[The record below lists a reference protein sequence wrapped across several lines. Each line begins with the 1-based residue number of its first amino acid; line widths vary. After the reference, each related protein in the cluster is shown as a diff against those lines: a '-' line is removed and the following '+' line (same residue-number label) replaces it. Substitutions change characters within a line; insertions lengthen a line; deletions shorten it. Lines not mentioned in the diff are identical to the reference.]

1 MTLIKQIIL
10 LLFIS
15 TTVLADNNN
24 DIKQGQTLFENNCS
38 VCHGSKGQG
47 GVGIPLSLPSFIDSV
62 SDNYLRKSIRY
73 GRPGRVMPSFNNLS
87 DDEIVTIV
95 RYMRT
100 WTGNKGKVFSN
111 RQVKGN
117 AKAGKKLFEQYC
129 VSCHNA
135 GGTGGVGT
143 GVTFSRPRGSAVIAP
158 SLNNPGFLSS
168 AEDLFIKETL
178 MNGRA
183 GTPMMSYKAH
193 GLSEKDINNLV
204 NYIRDFEGGPYPYQ
218 QYDTDSA
225 IIKVESPYNF
235 DETVENV
242 KGAILG
248 KNFKLIRTQALNQ
261 GLVEAGK
268 ENTKQMIIYF
278 CNFNFLN
285 RALAIDPR
293 IGFFLP
299 CRVTVVEENGKVFIM
314 STNPLKL
321 SNLFNNNEL
330 NEACKEM
337 HGIYTELLEEA
348 SL

>member
-1 MTLIKQIIL
+1 MMTIKRLIIL
-10 LLFIS
+10 LFIG
-15 TTVLADNNN
+15 TPFFTAGADE
-24 DIKQGQTLFENNCS
+24 IKHGLQLFENNCS

-87 DDEIVTIV
+87 DTEILAIV
-95 RYMRT
+95 KYMRT
-100 WTGNKGKVFSN
+100 WTGNKGRVFSN
-111 RQVKGN
+111 KQVKGN
-117 AKAGKKLFEQYC
+117 AKAGKKLFNQYC

-143 GVTFSRPRGSAVIAP
+143 GVTFSRPRDAAIIAP

-178 MNGRA
+178 MEGRP

-193 GLSEKDINNLV
+193 GLSEQDINNLV
-204 NYIRDFEGGPYPYQ
+204 KYIRNFEGGPYPYQ
-218 QYDTDSA
+218 AYDTDSA
-225 IIKVESPYNF
+225 VIKVESPYTF
-235 DETVENV
+235 EETLENV

-261 GLVEAGK
+261 GLVERGK
-268 ENTKQMIIYF
+268 ENNKQMIVYF

-299 CRVTVVEENGKVFIM
+299 CRVTVVEQNGKVFIM

-321 SNLFNNNEL
+321 SNLFNNHEL

-337 HGIYTELLEEA
+337 YDIYTELLEEA